1 MTVAVVT
8 VAYGEKY
15 RAHLKEWA
23 QAVAALVRQPNE
35 VIIATDDTADALLQT
50 LDLECAVKIFQPV
63 PAHRRHPQIYAN
75 RAIEYAN
82 TEWICRLDVDDR
94 IYPHA
99 LNLID
104 TCETDVLCF
113 GISVNGERN
122 LQPPPVTAAEILACP
137 HNLLFAGS
145 PFRKAAWEKTPG
157 YQDMLY
163 DDWRF
168 WRDLASIEA
177 TFTPTGTID
186 YEYRW
191 SPDSSTY
198 GIDHEKERER
208 VFAPLH

>member
-15 RAHLKEWA
+15 RAHLTGWVRS
-23 QAVAALVRQPNE
+23 VASLNRPPEE
-35 VIIATDDTADALLQT
+35 VIIATDDTSDALLQT
-50 LDLECAVKIFQPV
+50 LELDCIVKIIQVV
-63 PAHRRHPQIYAN
+63 PTHKHHPQVYAN
-75 RAIEYAN
+75 RAIEAAH

-94 IYPHA
+94 IFPHA
-99 LNLID
+99 LDPID
-104 TCETDVLCF
+104 TCEADVLCF
-113 GISVNGERN
+113 GITVNGERS

-145 PFRKAAWEKTPG
+145 PFRKSAWEKTPG

-168 WRDLASIEA
+168 WRDLASIGA

-191 SPDSSTY
+191 SPDSSTF
-198 GIDHEKERER
+198 GIDHEKERQR